1 MSSFAEIAAG
11 EAAFANGHAG
21 RVEEAANHF
30 KNDKRLRMQI
40 LEKMS
45 EGVAKIM
52 ETCRETVDNAWAY
65 FVAADFDTKTAL
77 DTHAANWAQ
86 MGNLRDEEIA
96 AQDARED
103 RKRAERWTAAGI
115 KVSPAVF
122 PHLAAATTDTTT
134 ATADTTPAADTTTTT
149 TIPPFI
155 FTITRATPDRTPNS
169 PTINAQAALLVDFFA
184 AAGEDEDEE
193 GEEPAAA
200 ETAAAI
206 VAPVVAV
213 PPVVVPAPEEPVAA
227 AAEGPKRGRK
237 RKMVEELKSEL
248 VSDDAPRG
256 KRARKPTFKAEASV
270 PPTTAAASAPAAAAG
285 PAAKKTR
292 AGAYVDAEEAWIV
305 GWLQQQ
311 KAGSKTPKYKPDWN
325 QLTADYNA
333 QFAGATVAGAVGPRP
348 ERTKDS
354 IYSNAHR
361 VPAAC
366 AVLGAVVRGR
376 SGNGGCYGKGGKKEA
391 EEEDDEEE
399 EKKTRKRTVG
409 VRGGRVEK
417 KAAPAKKSK
426 AAEIVMAAIR
436 GEKPGKKGA
445 KGAKK

>member
-1 MSSFAEIAAG
+1 MSPFAEIAAV

-21 RVEEAANHF
+21 RVEEAATLYH
-30 KNDKRLRMQI
+30 NDKNLQAQI
-40 LEKMS
+40 LAKMA

-52 ETCRETVDNAWAY
+52 ETCRETVDNAWVY

-77 DTHAANWAQ
+77 NTHAANWAQ
-86 MGNLRDEEIA
+86 MDNLRDEETA
-96 AQDARED
+96 AQDARDD
-103 RKRAERWTAAGI
+103 RERADRWAAEGI
-115 KVSPAVF
+115 KFSPVVF
-122 PHLAAATTDTTT
+122 PHLAAATT
-134 ATADTTPAADTTTTT
+134 AAPAA
-149 TIPPFI
+149 PAAAANPFI
-155 FTITRATPDRTPNS
+155 LRITRATPDRTPDS
-169 PTINAQAALLVDFFA
+169 PTIDAQAALLVDLFA
-184 AAGEDEDEE
+184 GAEEDEDEE
-193 GEEPAAA
+193 EEEPAAA

-213 PPVVVPAPEEPVAA
+213 PLAVVPAPAVPAPAPAPALPAAVEPVAA

-248 VSDDAPRG
+248 VLEDAPRG

-270 PPTTAAASAPAAAAG
+270 PPTTASLAAA

-292 AGAYVDAEEAWIV
+292 AGAYIDAEETWIAN
-305 GWLQQQ
+305 WLQRQ
-311 KAGSKTPKYKPDWN
+311 KTGSKTPKFKPDWT
-325 QLTADYNA
+325 QLTTDFNA
-333 QFAGATVAGAVGPRP
+333 QFAGVTLAGHVGPRP

-366 AVLGAVVRGR
+366 AVLGAAVRGR

-391 EEEDDEEE
+391 EEEEEE
-399 EKKTRKRTVG
+399 EEEEEVERRTRG

-417 KAAPAKKSK
+417 KLAPVKRSK
-426 AAEIVMAAIR
+426 AAEVVMAAIL
-436 GEKPGKKGA
+436 GEKPARKGA
-445 KGAKK
+445 KGPKK